1 MYQKL
6 FTLAGIAAII
16 SGLLFGAIQLV
27 HPSDELSS
35 VGTDQ
40 WLLAH
45 LLTVAFAFTAIPGL
59 VGIYLKQA
67 QQVGWWGFAGFVT
80 LFGGFALMLCFGFF
94 EAFVAPGLVQE
105 SPEYV
110 ASALSILDG
119 EAGPQY
125 LGTVYQI
132 NGALYM
138 VGGLIFGITTL
149 RAKVFPRWATSVVL
163 LGLVLTLS
171 VAVFPALARPSAI
184 VFGLGFAAWGLHLV
198 RSPERLAP

>member
-1 MYQKL
+1 MYRKL
-6 FTLAGIAAII
+6 FALAGVSAMI
-16 SGLLFGAIQLV
+16 SGFLFGVIQLV

-45 LLTVAFAFTAIPGL
+45 LLTIAFAFTAIPGL
-59 VGIYLKQA
+59 VGLYLKQA
-67 QQVGWWGFAGFVT
+67 PQVGWWGFTGFV
-80 LFGGFALMLCFGFF
+80 LLLSGFALMLCFGFF
-94 EAFVAPGLVQE
+94 EAFVAPGLVHD

-149 RAKVFPRWATSVVL
+149 RAKVFPRWATSVLL
-163 LGLVLTLS
+163 LGLALTLS
-171 VAVFPALARPSAI
+171 VAVISVLARPSAI
-184 VFGLGFAAWGLHLV
+184 VFGLGFAALGYHLT
-198 RSPERLAP
+198 RRPATA